1 LKEKKKKK
9 KECNSFVV
17 FYRGLV
23 GYRSVF
29 SSDTRGTVFMHRA
42 FLSMHV
48 LLKIFVHVVL
58 EILMSLLTFIF
69 LHTHNLVS
77 CHWVII
83 SGGNF
88 YL

>member
-1 LKEKKKKK
+1 MLLEFLIEILFHAAFERGRKKKKQ
-9 KECNSFVV
+9 CNSFVV

-29 SSDTRGTVFMHRA
+29 SSDTRGTGFMHRA

-58 EILMSLLTFIF
+58 EIF
-69 LHTHNLVS
+69 
-77 CHWVII
+77 
-83 SGGNF
+83 
-88 YL
+88 